1 VDDLAGV
8 DDSVLIIVIEL
19 GNCLFCPKTLK
30 SYTPPVKRRVFP
42 HCKKLDDM
50 GVKISIDS
58 NHVFHIAHE
67 FMAALIFVCQRRC
80 LTVYKV
86 LIVLKWLK
94 YFHLNLTSMQ
104 TIPQMAAQCK
114 KTLIILCEK
123 CCIIMG
129 LIVTHFGDIAEPQ
142 NC

>member
-1 VDDLAGV
+1 
-8 DDSVLIIVIEL
+8 
-19 GNCLFCPKTLK
+19 
-30 SYTPPVKRRVFP
+30 
-42 HCKKLDDM
+42 M
-50 GVKISIDS
+50 GVKITIDS
-58 NHVFHIAHE
+58 NHVLHIAHE

-86 LIVLKWLK
+86 LIVLKWLLWLK
-94 YFHLNLTSMQ
+94 YFDLKLTSIQ
-104 TIPQMAAQCK
+104 TIPQMAAKCM

-123 CCIIMG
+123 YCIIMG